1 MSAHAAANG
10 SSVASGCASERR
22 GLFTP
27 PNSSLDAMLPSIS
40 VLASDDGKN
49 DDSMHLPTTP
59 SWNFDAISCT
69 PSSSQ
74 DSSAQ
79 NGFGSSQVCE
89 TPSDRLSM
97 TPAPS
102 DLSLL
107 VSSFTPSTDVFDV
120 NEDFP
125 HTSVTIPS
133 DGLAF
138 YEPVLPSML
147 SSNAQEASPFSL
159 SPTFNYLDVDIPLE
173 TLPSDVSA
181 SWPLTSTYDSF
192 VPCK

>member
-1 MSAHAAANG
+1 
-10 SSVASGCASERR
+10 
-22 GLFTP
+22 
-27 PNSSLDAMLPSIS
+27 
-40 VLASDDGKN
+40 
-49 DDSMHLPTTP
+49 
-59 SWNFDAISCT
+59 
-69 PSSSQ
+69 
-74 DSSAQ
+74 
-79 NGFGSSQVCE
+79 
-89 TPSDRLSM
+89 M

-159 SPTFNYLDVDIPLE
+159 SPTFNYLDVDIQLDP
-173 TLPSDVSA
+173 LPSDVSA